1 MSFNFI
7 TRYEYE
13 PAFASQLS
21 RDTGCVDTGVIA
33 QEVAQI
39 LPEAVRPA
47 GDLILD
53 NGTAVNNFLVVN
65 KVSRSSD
72 NYNHKSYHLF
82 CNVAIVENTH
92 KNIL

>member
-1 MSFNFI
+1 M
-7 TRYEYE
+7 
-13 PAFASQLS
+13 
-21 RDTGCVDTGVIA
+21 GCVDTGVIA

-65 KVSRSSD
+65 KVL
-72 NYNHKSYHLF
+72 LF
-82 CNVAIVENTH
+82 FLQSLGKHMFHYCRKEFLWKI
-92 KNIL
+92 

>member
-1 MSFNFI
+1 M
-7 TRYEYE
+7 
-13 PAFASQLS
+13 S
-21 RDTGCVDTGVIA
+21 RDTGCIDTGVIA

-65 KVSRSSD
+65 KV
-72 NYNHKSYHLF
+72 
-82 CNVAIVENTH
+82 IVFIIDEIRALQTFV
-92 KNIL
+92 ILGTNFYGKYRCCERTLQSH

>member
-1 MSFNFI
+1 MPFTLLFNF
-7 TRYEYE
+7 RYEYE

-47 GDLILD
+47 GDIILD
-53 NGTAVNNFLVVN
+53 NGTSVNNFLVVN
-65 KVSRSSD
+65 KV
-72 NYNHKSYHLF
+72 NHRIYFRQNLKLP
-82 CNVAIVENTH
+82 
-92 KNIL
+92 